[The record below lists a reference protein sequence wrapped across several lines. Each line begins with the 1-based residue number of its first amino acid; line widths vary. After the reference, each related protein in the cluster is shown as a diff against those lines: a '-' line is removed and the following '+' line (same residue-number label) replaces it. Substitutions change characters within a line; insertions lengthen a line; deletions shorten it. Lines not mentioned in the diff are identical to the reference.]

1 MEIFFRTPY
10 NELSRCFSPFVYQER
25 SVRVADTAVKQE
37 GVSFSDVNSQSAN
50 SYYTNSDVPI
60 KVFGPGVLA
69 SAHNPFSHGMVDS
82 SEADSSSAMAPFSDS
97 SASEVASSSA
107 AVVDNSNS

>member
-50 SYYTNSDVPI
+50 S
-60 KVFGPGVLA
+60 
-69 SAHNPFSHGMVDS
+69 
-82 SEADSSSAMAPFSDS
+82 
-97 SASEVASSSA
+97 
-107 AVVDNSNS
+107 